1 MTLIR
6 ERQLKEMGTFIL
18 KSMQLATIFKSLDGS
33 NAEEK
38 WACLKGALQVRTMR
52 EGHMEVD
59 GSQVRDS
66 QYSRAVLTGN
76 S

>member
-1 MTLIR
+1 M
-6 ERQLKEMGTFIL
+6 
-18 KSMQLATIFKSLDGS
+18 
-33 NAEEK
+33 
-38 WACLKGALQVRTMR
+38 RTMR

-66 QYSRAVLTGN
+66 QYSRAILTGD

>member
-1 MTLIR
+1 MTRISK
-6 ERQLKEMGTFIL
+6 RQLKEMGTFIL
-18 KSMQLATIFKSLDGS
+18 KSVQLDTVFKSLDGS

-38 WACLKGALQVRTMR
+38 WAGSKGALQVRTMR

-59 GSQVRDS
+59 GNQVRDS
-66 QYSRAVLTGN
+66 QYSRAILTGD

>member
-1 MTLIR
+1 MTLIS

-18 KSMQLATIFKSLDGS
+18 KSMQLATVFKSLDGS

-66 QYSRAVLTGN
+66 QYSRAILTGD

>member
-1 MTLIR
+1 MTLIS

-18 KSMQLATIFKSLDGS
+18 KSMQLATVFKSLDGS
-33 NAEEK
+33 NAEGK

-52 EGHMEVD
+52 EGHTEVD

-66 QYSRAVLTGN
+66 QYSRAILTGD